1 MLNTPWGRPASS
13 KIPPHREAESGVN
26 SAGFRTTELP
36 VAMAGAS
43 FQDSS
48 MNGVFHGV
56 IRPATPIGLRF
67 T

>member
-1 MLNTPWGRPASS
+1 MKTPAGTPASS
-13 KIPPHREAESGVN
+13 KMPGHREAESGVN
-26 SAGFRTTELP
+26 SAGLSTTQLP
-36 VAMAGAS
+36 VASAGPS

-56 IRPATPIGLRF
+56 IRPATPMGLRF